1 MEAKNLR
8 LGNFVKVNNQEY
20 HPELDNEILV
30 VVGVNQTDNLERTG
44 RTHSISMNHFD
55 NKKNYVIPAIS
66 QLEMYVQ
73 GIELNDKNI
82 QELGYTLT
90 DTNSAGNVWN
100 IVKIGEFINE
110 DCQIIYFNKTKEYK
124 RRNLRVKYMH
134 ELQNLFFAITG
145 TELQYEELP

>member
-8 LGNFVKVNNQEY
+8 IGNFVKVNNQEY

-30 VVGVNQTDNLERTG
+30 VVGINQTDNLERTG
-44 RTHSISMNHFD
+44 RTHSVSMNHLD
-55 NKKNYVIPAIS
+55 NKKNYVIPAVS

-110 DCQIIYFNKTKEYK
+110 DFQIIYFNRTKEYK
-124 RRNLRVKYMH
+124 RRNLRIKYVH

-145 TELQYEELP
+145 TELSIENES